1 MSNTKPTPVPTE
13 AFNDVLAR
21 MMQAEVNEGGPPP
34 ATPCDTPVESPS
46 RIQIVDSADALPE
59 AKGSAPISRQDF
71 ELTLT
76 ERLDRLRDQIHEMQ
90 TASVKPR
97 QAAASK
103 RHDAMADLEAK
114 QEQAREQLAA
124 LTQASGAA
132 WEGLR
137 DSAKCAWDELDK
149 AIRQAR
155 SAF

>member
-1 MSNTKPTPVPTE
+1 MSNTKPTPLPTE

-46 RIQIVDSADALPE
+46 RIHIADPATRLPE
-59 AKGSAPISRQDF
+59 AKISVPISRQDF
-71 ELTLT
+71 ERTLT

-90 TASVKPR
+90 TATVKLQ

-103 RHDAMADLEAK
+103 WYDAMADVEAK
-114 QEQAREQLAA
+114 QEKAREQLAA

-137 DSAKCAWDELDK
+137 DGAKCAWDELDK
-149 AIRQAR
+149 AVRKAR
-155 SAF
+155 STF